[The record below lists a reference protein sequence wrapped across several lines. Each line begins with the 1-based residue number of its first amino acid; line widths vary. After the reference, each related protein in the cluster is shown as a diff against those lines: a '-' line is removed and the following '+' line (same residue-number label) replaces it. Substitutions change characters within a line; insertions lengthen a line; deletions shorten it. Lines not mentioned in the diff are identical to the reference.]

1 MQKNVSRMLYIVYLV
16 GFFFSIHL
24 ATTAYINSTF
34 IGVVVNPARVGIVYA
49 IASLV
54 SIFTLFIAPHLL
66 KKIGAGLTMKC
77 TVVMQMLALY
87 FLVRG
92 EHMGIIFWFL
102 IFLITNTFLVYLIDV
117 FLENLS
123 LDKHVGKTRGLYLS
137 LTNVAW
143 LCSPLISSAIIVASG
158 YKGVYLWS
166 FIAMIPVFLL
176 TFVLEDRFKDPKYH
190 TFSPR
195 VILRHVIKT
204 PDIGHIWLL
213 SFILQFFY
221 AWMVIYTPLYL
232 HEGLNF
238 SWGDIGIMFTIML
251 LPFVLIEYPLGR
263 LADKHGERKM
273 LLLGFAIAA
282 AATYLLGIIGSGSIA
297 FFAVVLF
304 MTRVGAAM
312 IEVLSETYFFK
323 TVGVR
328 DADLVG
334 FFRNANPLAYI
345 IAPLLGSVLLIFIP
359 FNYLF
364 IILFFLL
371 VIGFGITIRL
381 HDKK

>member
-1 MQKNVSRMLYIVYLV
+1 
-16 GFFFSIHL
+16 
-24 ATTAYINSTF
+24 
-34 IGVVVNPARVGIVYA
+34 
-49 IASLV
+49 
-54 SIFTLFIAPHLL
+54 
-66 KKIGAGLTMKC
+66 
-77 TVVMQMLALY
+77 
-87 FLVRG
+87 
-92 EHMGIIFWFL
+92 
-102 IFLITNTFLVYLIDV
+102 
-117 FLENLS
+117 
-123 LDKHVGKTRGLYLS
+123 
-137 LTNVAW
+137 
-143 LCSPLISSAIIVASG
+143 
-158 YKGVYLWS
+158 
-166 FIAMIPVFLL
+166 
-176 TFVLEDRFKDPKYH
+176 
-190 TFSPR
+190 
-195 VILRHVIKT
+195 
-204 PDIGHIWLL
+204 
-213 SFILQFFY
+213 
-221 AWMVIYTPLYL
+221 MVIYTPLYL